1 MPAKNGTGGALF
13 HESGCG
19 LLARSRFF
27 MRACFFQVAFV
38 FFCARL
44 HGVRFYWESLFDAL
58 LVDEIRAG

>member
-1 MPAKNGTGGALF
+1 
-13 HESGCG
+13 
-19 LLARSRFF
+19 